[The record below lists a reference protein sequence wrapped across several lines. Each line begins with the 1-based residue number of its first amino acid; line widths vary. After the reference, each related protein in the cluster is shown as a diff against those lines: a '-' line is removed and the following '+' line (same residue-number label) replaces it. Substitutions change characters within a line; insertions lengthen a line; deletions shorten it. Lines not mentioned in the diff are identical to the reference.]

1 MKITFSDHFATITG
15 QYEEWKRKALLAAL
29 QRNKLPYF
37 VAPTDDYEIRV
48 DISREDREAFLQLV
62 QFETLTT
69 LTTAEVEFE

>member
-29 QRNKLPYF
+29 ERNKLPCF
-37 VAPTDDYEIRV
+37 VAPTNDYEIRV
-48 DISREDREAFLQLV
+48 DLSPSDRGAFLQLV

-69 LTTAEVEFE
+69 AEVEFE